1 MSKRVAEELQNKE
14 YEPFHITEKGLNLLR
29 EKLVRL
35 KRALPDRIEEVRRT
49 AAYGDRSE
57 NDEYKTAK
65 AALRRTNWQIL
76 SIEDQIKRVA
86 IIRSGFGASGTIQ
99 IGSTVVLEAESPE
112 YPRGTDGTK
121 KIFQILGPH
130 ETNPAKG
137 RISYQ
142 SPLGAALMNHA
153 KGDIVTIQAGSGSRA
168 YRILEIR

>member
-1 MSKRVAEELQNKE
+1 MRMSRRLSDELRTKD
-14 YEPFHITEKGLNLLR
+14 YEPFHITEEGPNRLR
-29 EKLVRL
+29 EKFARL
-35 KRALPDRIEEVRRT
+35 KRALPDRIEEARRT

-76 SIEDQIKRVA
+76 SIEDQIKRAV
-86 IIRSGFGASGTIQ
+86 IIKSGPGASGTIQ
-99 IGSTVVLEAESPE
+99 IGSTVVLGVSGA
-112 YPRGTDGTK
+112 K

-130 ETNPAKG
+130 ETDPAKG

-142 SPLGAALMNHA
+142 SPLGAALLNHG
-153 KGDIVTIQAGSGSRA
+153 KGDTIVIQIGGGSRT